1 MSEFIPSGVAN
12 PAPELS
18 QAEQDAKAGSGLA
31 IGSFVTSLALIFL
44 SAGFLSFIGAI
55 LGHVSLSKLKKA
67 GSTQNRGL
75 AVSGVIIGWV
85 STALSWIFLIGFIA
99 LIAGAISATDASFW
113 DDLVNEFDQNYN
125 SF

>member
-1 MSEFIPSGVAN
+1 VSEFIPSGVAN

-44 SAGFLSFIGAI
+44 SAGFFSFIGAI
-55 LGHVSLSKLKKA
+55 LGHVSLSKLKKS

-75 AVSGVIIGWV
+75 AVAGVIIGWV
-85 STALSWIFLIGFIA
+85 STALAWIFLIGFIA
-99 LIAGAISATDASFW
+99 LIAGAASTLDSSFW
-113 DDLVNEFDQNYN
+113 DDLMNEFDQNYN
-125 SF
+125 SL

>member
-1 MSEFIPSGVAN
+1 VSEFIPSGVAN
-12 PAPELS
+12 PVPELS
-18 QAEQDAKAGSGLA
+18 AAEQDAKAGSGLA

-44 SAGFLSFIGAI
+44 SAGFLSFIGSI

-75 AVSGVIIGWV
+75 AVAGVIIGWV
-85 STALSWIFLIGFIA
+85 STALAWIFLIGFIA
-99 LIAGAISATDASFW
+99 LIAGAVSATDSSFW

>member
-1 MSEFIPSGVAN
+1 MSEFIPSGAAS
-12 PAPELS
+12 PAPQLS
-18 QAEQDAKAGSGLA
+18 QIEQDAKAGSGLA

-85 STALSWIFLIGFIA
+85 STALAWIFLIGFIS
-99 LIAGAISATDASFW
+99 LIAGAVSATDSTWW
-113 DDLVNEFDQNYN
+113 DDLVREFDQNYN
-125 SF
+125 SY

>member
-1 MSEFIPSGVAN
+1 MSEFIPSGQSN
-12 PAPELS
+12 PAPQLS

-31 IGSFVTSLALIFL
+31 IGSFVTSLALVFL

-67 GSTQNRGL
+67 GSTENRGL
-75 AVSGVIIGWV
+75 AVAGVIIGWV
-85 STALSWIFLIGFIA
+85 STALAWIFLIGFIS
-99 LIAGAISATDASFW
+99 LVVGAASTLDSSWW
-113 DDLVNEFDQNYN
+113 DDLMNEIDQNYN